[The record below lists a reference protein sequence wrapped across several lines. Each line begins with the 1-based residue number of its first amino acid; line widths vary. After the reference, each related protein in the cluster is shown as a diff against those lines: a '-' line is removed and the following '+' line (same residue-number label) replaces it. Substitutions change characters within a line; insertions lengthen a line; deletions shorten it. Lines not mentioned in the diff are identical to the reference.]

1 MKFCQLAHTT
11 INSMKVLI
19 PVPQFQY
26 IFNWTVVDSSGFI
39 KMLHQL
45 IAIDE
50 IEIILKFHPRHGR
63 IEHYSGIVD
72 LSKFNVQNKDNFMEV
87 LEEADIVVAFES
99 SSVLVDSILGRKPL
113 IYVKDFMEQFNDE
126 YVYKELISN
135 FSSVDMLGL
144 AETLSRLKKKEIQL
158 DDFLPKL
165 KLDDVLYNKGEAAA
179 NSLVKEISKI
189 LDRHN
194 T

>member
-1 MKFCQLAHTT
+1 
-11 INSMKVLI
+11 
-19 PVPQFQY
+19 
-26 IFNWTVVDSSGFI
+26 
-39 KMLHQL
+39 MLHQL

>member
-99 SSVLVDSILGRKPL
+99 SSVLVDSILGCKPL

>member
-1 MKFCQLAHTT
+1 
-11 INSMKVLI
+11 
-19 PVPQFQY
+19 
-26 IFNWTVVDSSGFI
+26 
-39 KMLHQL
+39 MLHQL

-99 SSVLVDSILGRKPL
+99 SSVLVDSILGCKPL